1 MKWIYLSVYYD
12 IYKFLGR
19 IRKHSDWRLVA
30 FSSISIFSICLTII
44 LDQILRLIEKSI
56 EFNYSEYHMM
66 TILGGLIVLNAILVY
81 DRPGIRRIEE
91 VSVSLSPIKKR
102 TSRILVAGIVGTT
115 IVIIIRLFLK

>member
-1 MKWIYLSVYYD
+1 
-12 IYKFLGR
+12 
-19 IRKHSDWRLVA
+19 
-30 FSSISIFSICLTII
+30 
-44 LDQILRLIEKSI
+44 
-56 EFNYSEYHMM
+56 MM